1 MPTPDT
7 VLDAGSTRLISFIHG
22 ARSTSVQAF
31 GDHVRDVAK
40 QHSNVSTSFFI
51 GAPKEEQDV
60 EGVHYNHVGRVKLE
74 SLDRTKYLFLENA
87 QTKYFVCGPEG
98 FMSAMEK
105 QLIDLGVGQYRIKME
120 AFGTGEIA
128 RV

>member
-1 MPTPDT
+1 
-7 VLDAGSTRLISFIHG
+7 
-22 ARSTSVQAF
+22 VQAF
-31 GDHVRDVAK
+31 GEHVRDTAK
-40 QHSNVSTSFFI
+40 QHSNVTTAFFI
-51 GAPKEEQDV
+51 GAPQEEQDV

-74 SLDRTKYLFLENA
+74 ALDRSKDLFLENA

-105 QLIDLGVGQYRIKME
+105 QLIDLGVGQCRIKME
-120 AFGTGEIA
+120 AFGTGKIP

>member
-1 MPTPDT
+1 
-7 VLDAGSTRLISFIHG
+7 
-22 ARSTSVQAF
+22 VQAF
-31 GDHVRDVAK
+31 GDHVREAAK
-40 QHSNVSTSFFI
+40 QHSNVRTSFFI
-51 GAPKEEQDV
+51 GAPKEQDI

-74 SLDRTKYLFLENA
+74 ALDRSKDLFLNNA

-128 RV
+128 RA